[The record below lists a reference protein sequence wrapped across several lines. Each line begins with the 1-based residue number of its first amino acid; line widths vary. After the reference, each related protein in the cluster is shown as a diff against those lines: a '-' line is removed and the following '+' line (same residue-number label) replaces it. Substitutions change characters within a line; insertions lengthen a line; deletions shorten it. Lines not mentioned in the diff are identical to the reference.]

1 MTVTLTNSEI
11 ERLEKDKAS
20 HLKTADNMVSGAE
33 RQKRDMNA
41 TEKQMF
47 DSAMSAVHDLDRRIA
62 KAKGSA
68 KPAFSDSGTASRRA
82 FINSQPRD
90 LHLPQFAKPEGG
102 FGTVSTPI
110 LPNRFSRDY
119 RDAFHAWLG
128 KTGPMNAALYEGSN
142 AAGGYAVPIVVDDQ
156 IVPLAPQDS
165 AVRRLAEVIP
175 TKSDIKFAQITVRTP
190 VSAVAETTAFPTASP
205 TLGGFTLSAF
215 LAGVEVPVSLEFAQ
229 DVTLFNSFVLQDVV
243 SAFLEYEEGLFIS
256 GTGSG
261 QAQGLIGNVSGS
273 VTEEPDGNG
282 NLVSIQGTLDILG
295 TVKEKYHAGASWLM
309 QRATSLIIRKA
320 QVGSNLY
327 EPVFRRENGVDL
339 LHGYPCEYSS
349 QMATAARGAA
359 PILFGDFRAGY
370 VVGDRGGSALFVK
383 VLDQIAAAAAGEINL
398 MFYRRTDGRV
408 RRSEALA
415 QYNIA
420 AS

>member
-11 ERLEKDKAS
+11 ERLEKDKAH

-47 DSAMSAVHDLDRRIA
+47 DSAMSAVHHLDQRIA

-68 KPAFSDSGTASRRA
+68 KPAFSDSDTAARRA

-90 LHLPQFAKPEGG
+90 LHLPQFTKPEG
-102 FGTVSTPI
+102 FGSVGTPI

-119 RDAFHAWLG
+119 RDAFHGWLG
-128 KTGPMNAALYEGSN
+128 RGPMNAALYEGSSGM
-142 AAGGYAVPIVVDDQ
+142 GGYAIPITVSDQ

-175 TKSDIKFAQITVRTP
+175 TKSDIKFAQINVRTP

-205 TLGGFTLSAF
+205 SLGGFTLSAF

-295 TVKEKYHAGASWLM
+295 TIKQTYHNNASWLM

-320 QVGSNLY
+320 QVGSNLF

-359 PILFGDFRAGY
+359 PILFGDFRAAY

-398 MFYRRTDGRV
+398 MFYRRTDGKV
-408 RRSEALA
+408 RRGEALA
-415 QYNIA
+415 QYNIS